1 MYDYNINMTCDIKT
15 KIYGDMKKIDL
26 IFSLCKRNPKKIN
39 LEIYYMF

>member
-26 IFSLCKRNPKKIN
+26 IFSLCKR
-39 LEIYYMF
+39 F